1 MCPIL
6 FQLGRFTVYAYG
18 SILALGFIV
27 GGILILR
34 KVRREGISFDRV
46 VELFCLAIFSALV
59 GARGLD
65 VLVNLPFYRD
75 DPVKI
80 FRLWEGG
87 LTFYGGFLLAVGVG
101 IGYMRW
107 YRLPIWKMADLFAPS
122 VALGLSFARIGCFM
136 AGCCYGKETLL
147 PWGVIFTH
155 PQSLAR
161 LRVPL
166 HPTQLYE
173 AAGGL
178 SLFLFLTWF
187 ERRKSFEGEIFWLF
201 LLLYSLLR
209 FLIEFFRDD
218 PRGFLFGTFL
228 STSQAIGILLAILSL
243 YMLNYLKRRFR
254 R

>member
-1 MCPIL
+1 MCPVL

-18 SILALGFIV
+18 SILALGFIA
-27 GGILILR
+27 GGILIVW
-34 KVRREGISFDRV
+34 KARREGISLDRV
-46 VELFCLAIFSALV
+46 IELFCLTIVSALV

-65 VLVNLPFYRD
+65 VLIHFPFYRED
-75 DPVKI
+75 LFRV

-87 LTFYGGFLLAVGVG
+87 LTFYGGFLLSFGVG
-101 IGYMRW
+101 IVYMRRC
-107 YRLPIWKMADLFAPS
+107 RLPVWKIADLFGPS
-122 VALGLSFARIGCFM
+122 VALGLFFARIGCFM
-136 AGCCYGKETLL
+136 AGCCYGKETHL
-147 PWGVIFTH
+147 PWGITFTD

-161 LRVPL
+161 LGVAL

-178 SLFLFLTWF
+178 FLFFFLTWM
-187 ERRKSFEGEIFWLF
+187 EKRKSYEGQIFWLF

-218 PRGFLFGTFL
+218 PRGFLPGTFL

-243 YMLNYLKRRFR
+243 YMLNYLKRRVR